1 MVEIILRETSP
12 KSFLLL
18 HCLNSLYYF
27 DDNFQETEY
36 YSYEILKN
44 MIKQKKDDDIT
55 LMHANIESLPQ
66 NLDDFNNR
74 LALLE
79 FVLDIIAFSE
89 TKITSEMNAYYKP
102 HIIGYNFYKSESCT
116 RAGSVG
122 VFVKDS
128 FNVKERSDLDI
139 SVTGLIETVWFDNEQ
154 KVHSNVGVHSVQ

>member
-27 DDNFQETEY
+27 DDNFQETEN

-44 MIKQKKDDDIT
+44 MIKKKKDDDIT
-55 LMHANIESLPQ
+55 LIHANIESLPQ

-102 HIIGYNFYKSESCT
+102 HIIGYNYYKS
-116 RAGSVG
+116 
-122 VFVKDS
+122 
-128 FNVKERSDLDI
+128 
-139 SVTGLIETVWFDNEQ
+139 
-154 KVHSNVGVHSVQ
+154 